1 MDMLTNKCRFLHR
14 VTEIKELHVHFFF
27 FYKAPFGQNKVIFL
41 QKQIT
46 QMSEQVLIYA
56 TTFHLKHFHHH
67 QHHDQ
72 TEKHRK
78 QFPVTSSCHSVH
90 DRLS

>member
-1 MDMLTNKCRFLHR
+1 MFIFFL
-14 VTEIKELHVHFFF
+14 FF
-27 FYKAPFGQNKVIFL
+27 FYKAPFGQNKVISL

-67 QHHDQ
+67 QHHHQ
-72 TEKHRK
+72 TEKHNKNTVSRDVLVS
-78 QFPVTSSCHSVH
+78 PPLSVCVCASTH
-90 DRLS
+90 GES